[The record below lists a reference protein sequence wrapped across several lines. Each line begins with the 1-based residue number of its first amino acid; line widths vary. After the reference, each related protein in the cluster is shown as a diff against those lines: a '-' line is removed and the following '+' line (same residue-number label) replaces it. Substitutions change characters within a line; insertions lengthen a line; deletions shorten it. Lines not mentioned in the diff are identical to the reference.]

1 MYADMGKKECGIV
14 IAKVVF
20 CITNTPTTLNVGD

>member
-1 MYADMGKKECGIV
+1 MYADMGKKKCGIV

-20 CITNTPTTLNVGD
+20 CITDTPSPLNVYV

>member
-1 MYADMGKKECGIV
+1 MYAAMGKKKCGIV

-20 CITNTPTTLNVGD
+20 CITDTPSTLNVDV